1 MKKKTITITYSD
13 GAINMYADVPS
24 YKVFDNNIVID
35 IDLSSNRKVY
45 VPFSNVRSFEIVDV
59 K

>member
-1 MKKKTITITYSD
+1 MRKKTITVTYND
-13 GAINMYADVPS
+13 GTVNMYADVPS

-35 IDLSSNRKVY
+35 IDISSNRKVY
-45 VPFSNVRSFEIVDV
+45 VPFSNVHSFEIVDV